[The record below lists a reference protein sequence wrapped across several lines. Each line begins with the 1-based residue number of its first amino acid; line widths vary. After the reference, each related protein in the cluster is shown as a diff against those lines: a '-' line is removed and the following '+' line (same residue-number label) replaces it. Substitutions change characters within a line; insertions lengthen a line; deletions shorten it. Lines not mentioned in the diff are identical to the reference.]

1 MILTF
6 TANPSIDST
15 LQLSG
20 ELTRG
25 EVHRL
30 QLTTIVAGGKGI
42 NVSHACTLAN
52 VDNLA
57 FFPANPTDIIHQ
69 LMNETGIPYQT
80 YSVSGST
87 RVNTSITE
95 PDGTT
100 TKFNGSGSALLPENQ
115 RKIEQILVA
124 LSQDCSWV
132 VLAGSLPPGVKPT
145 WYGHLV
151 SLIRASNKDV
161 NIAVD
166 TSDKALIALGD
177 QLSKDVRP
185 TLLKPNSTE
194 LGQLAHIDPHLLEQ
208 KALEGDFL
216 LAVTAARNLIT
227 AGAEMILVTLGAAGA
242 LIVTED
248 SSWHAVAPAPQ
259 VVSTVG
265 AGDCT
270 LAGFI
275 MGRNNGEDLPTSLAR
290 GVAYGTAAVSLP
302 GTTIPGPELINI
314 ADTIIT
320 EID

>member
-15 LQLSG
+15 LQLSD
-20 ELTRG
+20 ELIRG

-30 QLTTIVAGGKGI
+30 QLNTIVAGGKGI
-42 NVSHACTLAN
+42 NVSHACKLAG
-52 VDNLA
+52 VETLA

-69 LMNETGIPYQT
+69 LMNEEKIPYQT
-80 YSVSGST
+80 YSVSGPT

-100 TKFNGSGSALLPENQ
+100 TKFNGSGSSLTPENQ

-132 VLAGSLPPGVKPT
+132 VLAGSLPPGVKPS

-151 SLIRASNKDV
+151 SLIRHHNKDV
-161 NIAVD
+161 QIAVD
-166 TSDKALIALGD
+166 TSDKALISLGE
-177 QLSKDVRP
+177 QLSSTVRP

-208 KALEGDFL
+208 KALDGDFL

-227 AGAEMILVTLGAAGA
+227 SGAEMILATLGAAGA

-248 SSWHAVAPAPQ
+248 SSWHAVAQAPT

-275 MGRNNGEDLPTSLAR
+275 MGRKFGEDLPTSLAR
-290 GVAYGTAAVSLP
+290 GVAYGTAAVGLP
-302 GTTIPGPELINI
+302 GTTIPTPEQISI

>member
-20 ELTRG
+20 SLDRG

-30 QLTTIVAGGKGI
+30 DLNTIVAGGKGI
-42 NVSHACTLAN
+42 NVSHACTLAG
-52 VDNLA
+52 VQTLA
-57 FFPANPTDIIHQ
+57 FFPANPKDIIHQ
-69 LMNETGIPYQT
+69 LMTDTAIPYQT
-80 YSVSGST
+80 YRIDGST

-95 PDGTT
+95 ADGTT
-100 TKFNGSGSALLPENQ
+100 TKFNGSGPSLLPEDQ
-115 RKIEQILVA
+115 RKIEQILVTLA
-124 LSQDCSWV
+124 EDCSWV
-132 VLAGSLPPGVKPT
+132 VLAGSLPPSVEPT
-145 WYGHLV
+145 WYGRLV
-151 SLIRASNKDV
+151 SLIRQRNKDV
-161 NIAVD
+161 QIAVD
-166 TSDKALIALGD
+166 TSDVALAELGK
-177 QLSKDVRP
+177 QLGPLVRP

-194 LGQLAHIDPHLLEQ
+194 LGQLAHIDPHLLES
-208 KALEGDFL
+208 KALDGDFL

-227 AGAEMILVTLGAAGA
+227 AGADMILATLGRAGA

-248 SSWHAVAPAPQ
+248 SSWHAVAKAPK

-290 GVAYGTAAVSLP
+290 GVAYGTAAVGLP
-302 GTTIPGPELINI
+302 GTTVPDPSMINI